1 MRAKDDRQDHEVQSF
16 ASTPAPTAGTLANAL
31 FPCTHVRSCAD
42 NLSEEKK
49 SENCW
54 SGAGNHYVIQLEFAP
69 YPPDETEKGH
79 RRETDWDTTTLVK
92 AHLKGSWTTVIFL
105 CGVQWVGSCLL
116 LGTQF
121 LLLPPGNS
129 FLQQQNQANTLA
141 LGHLFTLSPPHR
153 GTIPIWDNLIPEFSS
168 FPEVVGA
175 RARKGP

>member
-1 MRAKDDRQDHEVQSF
+1 MRAKDDRQGHEVQSF

-92 AHLKGSWTTVIFL
+92 AHLKGSWTTVIF
-105 CGVQWVGSCLL
+105 CAGSNELAPVCCSVLNSCYFLPGTLFCSSRTRQTPWL
-116 LGTQF
+116 LGTS
-121 LLLPPGNS
+121 LLFP
-129 FLQQQNQANTLA
+129 
-141 LGHLFTLSPPHR
+141 HLIEARFR
-153 GTIPIWDNLIPEFSS
+153 FGIIWFQSS
-168 FPEVVGA
+168 
-175 RARKGP
+175 RAFQR